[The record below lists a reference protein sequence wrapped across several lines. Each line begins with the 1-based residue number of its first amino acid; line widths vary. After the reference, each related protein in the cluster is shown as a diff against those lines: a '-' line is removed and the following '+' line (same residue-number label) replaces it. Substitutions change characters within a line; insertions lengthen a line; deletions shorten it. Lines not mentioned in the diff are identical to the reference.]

1 MYFYYYCGA
10 RLVPAAFETSG
21 RAHARFLQWLEQ
33 FYTKCFDEDEA
44 LRYAELGK
52 ARQVLSVALMR
63 AIAQQH
69 EDTMR
74 QNEDMSFYRV
84 AQRPPAAAS
93 VQLNVV
99 ASSSGG
105 RMRRSTE

>member
-1 MYFYYYCGA
+1 M
-10 RLVPAAFETSG
+10 
-21 RAHARFLQWLEQ
+21 
-33 FYTKCFDEDEA
+33 